1 MGANQMI
8 VRLAH
13 VCIESDDLAATESFY
28 GYLGIDRKFEFR
40 NKQNELIGMYL
51 DFGNDT
57 FFEIIKV
64 KEPRKEGIIR
74 HFAIEVENV
83 EAVRKTLLGKGV
95 EVSEK
100 ELGVDHT
107 WMVTCH
113 DPNGIFIEFHEYT
126 NNSLQKTGGSCEIDY
141 QP

>member
-1 MGANQMI
+1 MI

>member
-1 MGANQMI
+1 MI

-28 GYLGIDRKFEFR
+28 GYLGIDRKFELR